1 MITTIQTKNFYNI
14 RIMLNREEL
23 KEIIGSLEPEATFS
37 EGTQLFEVTVPAEKL
52 LALVEKL
59 KSDKRTSF
67 NYLINH
73 TAVDF
78 VKNFTVVYHLEST
91 EERHLI
97 VLKSVLEDRDNAK
110 VDSLSALYP
119 TAEYFER
126 EVFDLFGIHYNNHP
140 YLKRFYL
147 EDGAGFP
154 LRKDYR
160 DEVNIIER

>member
-1 MITTIQTKNFYNI
+1 
-14 RIMLNREEL
+14 MLNREEL
-23 KEIIGSLEPEATFS
+23 KEIISTLEPEATFS
-37 EGTQLFEVTVPAEKL
+37 EGTQLLEVVVPAEKL
-52 LALVEKL
+52 FALVEKL
-59 KSDKRTSF
+59 KSDNRTSF
-67 NYLINH
+67 DYLINH

-78 VKNFTVVYHLEST
+78 VKNFTVVYHFEST
-91 EERHLI
+91 EKRHLV

-119 TAEYFER
+119 TVEYFER

-147 EDGAGFP
+147 EEGAGFP